1 VIAHTRRASA
11 RRGIAHASLRRAQH
25 IPPQQQQLNAERVK
39 KANADIDAAL
49 KRWAEEDKK

>member
-1 VIAHTRRASA
+1 MIAHTRRASA